1 MDAVRLRKSNMFK
14 LNDDIQY
21 KMESIINEIV
31 MDVIKWHDDDIDD
44 ENEKLNI
51 YDDRSVLKTFYN
63 FYSNISND
71 LIEVYRNKYLIS
83 TMDQAELNKYINSYK
98 VDVLGAETVENPFK
112 TESNRINLMIFVSLD
127 IFIHL
132 NQQFILD
139 SFTSLY
145 SNVNLK

>member
-71 LIEVYRNKYLIS
+71 LIEVYNLNNK
-83 TMDQAELNKYINSYK
+83 E
-98 VDVLGAETVENPFK
+98 V
-112 TESNRINLMIFVSLD
+112 
-127 IFIHL
+127 
-132 NQQFILD
+132 
-139 SFTSLY
+139 
-145 SNVNLK
+145 